1 MKISAHRV
9 AVLVCP
15 IVLAASLS
23 GCSTISSLFGGKKP
37 DYQRAGKLQPL
48 EVPPDL
54 TQPQVDDRFAVPDTK
69 SSPGSATFSAYSKD
83 RTAQPATPTATTTA
97 TAAVPGFLPGSDK
110 AQVERSGAQRW
121 LVVKSPADQ
130 VWPVVKQFW
139 VDSGY
144 EVKVENATTGV
155 METEWLEGKPQVK
168 ESGIRGLLQR
178 GLGSSYTTSY
188 RDKFRTRVER
198 ASDGNTE
205 VYVSHR
211 GLEEVYEGGGREG
224 TKWQPRASDPELE
237 AEMLRKI
244 LVRFGT
250 NEEKAKTLVAQ
261 DTTSRAR
268 LISGA
273 DGAGQLQVTD
283 PFDRAW
289 RRVGLALDRVGFTVE
304 DRDRSKG
311 TYFVRYIDPQ
321 ADSAKE
327 EKGFLSKLMFW
338 KSDSKVADSKIQYRI
353 HVTETGG
360 ESTVVVENA
369 AGTPEKSA
377 TSGRILA
384 LLFDQLK

>member
-1 MKISAHRV
+1 MA
-9 AVLVCP
+9 
-15 IVLAASLS
+15 LA
-23 GCSTISSLFGGKKP
+23 GCGTLSSLFGDKKP
-37 DYQRAGKLQPL
+37 DYQKAGKLQPL

-54 TQPQVDDRFAVPDTK
+54 TQPQADDRFAVPDAK
-69 SSPGSATFSAYSKD
+69 STPGSATFSAYSKD
-83 RTAQPATPTATTTA
+83 RGTQAAIPATAQ
-97 TAAVPGFLPGSDK
+97 PGFLPGSDK
-110 AQVERSGAQRW
+110 AQVERSGSQRW
-121 LVVKSPADQ
+121 LAVKAPAEQ

-139 VDSGY
+139 IDSGY
-144 EVKVENATTGV
+144 EVKVENVATGV
-155 METEWLEGKPQVK
+155 METEWQDAKPQVK
-168 ESGIRGLLQR
+168 EGGIRGLLQKA
-178 GLGSSYTTSY
+178 LGSSYATSF

-198 ASDGNTE
+198 APDGSSE

-211 GLEEVYEGGGREG
+211 GLEEVYEGRGRDG
-224 TKWQPRASDPELE
+224 TKWQPRASDPDLE

-250 NEEKAKTLVAQ
+250 TEEKAKTLVAQ
-261 DTTSRAR
+261 DTASRSR

-273 DGAGQLQVTD
+273 DGGGQLQVAD

-321 ADSAKE
+321 ADAVKE
-327 EKGFLSKLMFW
+327 EKGLLSKLMFW

-377 TSGRILA
+377 TGSRILA